1 MVPQSHFKSPAR
13 IWTPPVRL
21 ATTAA
26 EVSGAVALQRYGV
39 RCHDGAAAALRAGYG
54 RFPSHDSHATSYAE
68 IGASF
73 GESLDPSPYYRQGAT
88 CDPLI

>member
-1 MVPQSHFKSPAR
+1 MMVPQSHFKSPAR

-39 RCHDGAAAALRAGYG
+39 RCHDGDAAALRAGYG
-54 RFPSHDSHATSYAE
+54 RFPSHATSYAE

-73 GESLDPSPYYRQGAT
+73 GESLDPSPYYRQGA
-88 CDPLI
+88 CHL